1 MFADL
6 LAHDGVT
13 ERVELG
19 SSFGFMAFH
28 GGSLERGTAEI
39 AAAAAATAG
48 ASLYT
53 VEQPEDLRWHLPSH
67 LIGPDGSPA
76 LAKFLDH
83 VDVVVSVHG
92 FGREGYWTRLL
103 LGGGNRELADHV
115 GGHLRSWL
123 PAYEIATDPDR
134 IPRQLQGM
142 HPRNPVNLPR
152 GGGVQLELPPRV
164 RGTSPLWW
172 AWEGPGPTPHTQA
185 LIDGLAAAALTW
197 PEY

>member
-67 LIGPDGSPA
+67 LVGPEGSPA

-83 VDVVVSVHG
+83 VDVVVSIHG

-103 LGGGNRELADHV
+103 LGGGNRELAVRV
-115 GGHLRSWL
+115 GVVLRAGL
-123 PAYEIATDPDR
+123 PGFEVVDDVEEIPSTLR
-134 IPRQLQGM
+134 GL
-142 HPRNPVNLPR
+142 HPENPVNRAR

-164 RGTSPLWW
+164 RNL
-172 AWEGPGPTPHTQA
+172 GPHGRPEHVDA
-185 LIDGLAAAALTW
+185 LVRALASAVAA
-197 PEY
+197 